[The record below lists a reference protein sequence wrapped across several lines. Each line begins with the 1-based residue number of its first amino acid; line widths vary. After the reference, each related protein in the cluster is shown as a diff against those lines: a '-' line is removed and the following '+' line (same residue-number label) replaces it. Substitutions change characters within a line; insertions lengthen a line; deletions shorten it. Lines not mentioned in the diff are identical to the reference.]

1 MPEIGT
7 CTDTTCDDGIKE
19 LYECHCCSRL
29 VCLNHLI
36 EHVEITQ
43 QNKRQLDSLHNEL
56 NTVINTLKLIVEQK
70 LFTIGHEQYLID
82 LAQRYLEVP
91 DSSIDE
97 LQSIFEQVNQAI
109 ASNRS
114 ETMVKVEPPLSE
126 TRNCSCV
133 CKCNK
138 TNMDSNDQSP
148 LRITPSPAESV
159 VHSNATIDTDVT
171 EESVISENAGYS
183 TYIDHD
189 YTDVI
194 SIDETIKSVEDQ
206 HLNKKRKKRKRISR
220 SKIFA
225 ECPLTF
231 DGAYG
236 LTQANH
242 SIKFCE
248 HGKKRRVGIYQHFLN
263 KHKLKEVYAQRLI
276 RAVADNQDPKIT
288 ELFDGN
294 EDVIDHFY
302 RVQCPFT
309 NGRVHLP
316 GYSLQS
322 ISNVPC
328 RRHLVPLNALK
339 YHLRKYHHASQALA
353 QKLLDDFKKIRT
365 KK

>member
-1 MPEIGT
+1 MVF
-7 CTDTTCDDGIKE
+7 K
-19 LYECHCCSRL
+19 Y
-29 VCLNHLI
+29 
-36 EHVEITQ
+36 
-43 QNKRQLDSLHNEL
+43 SLCFF
-56 NTVINTLKLIVEQK
+56 Q
-70 LFTIGHEQYLID
+70 
-82 LAQRYLEVP
+82 
-91 DSSIDE
+91 
-97 LQSIFEQVNQAI
+97 
-109 ASNRS
+109 
-114 ETMVKVEPPLSE
+114 
-126 TRNCSCV
+126 
-133 CKCNK
+133 
-138 TNMDSNDQSP
+138 
-148 LRITPSPAESV
+148 
-159 VHSNATIDTDVT
+159 
-171 EESVISENAGYS
+171 
-183 TYIDHD
+183 
-189 YTDVI
+189 
-194 SIDETIKSVEDQ
+194 DQ